1 MKKLC
6 IIAIIFTLMLNAIGC
21 TINTTKNYPWKIIK
35 SSVDINNKN
44 ENIVIQ
50 FIDDT
55 LTSSGAQLT
64 LYNGSATEI
73 EFGSKYLIQICKN
86 DSWYDIN
93 IGSSDWTAE
102 LCILE
107 PNHEYST
114 AIDWTSIYGELPAG
128 TYRFVKEYTQAQ
140 QNYFVFVEFEIP

>member
-1 MKKLC
+1 MKKLSM
-6 IIAIIFTLMLNAIGC
+6 ITIIFMFMLNVMGC
-21 TINTTKNYPWKIIK
+21 ASVTNMTYPWKLKK
-35 SSVDINNKN
+35 SSADINNKN

-50 FIDDT
+50 FTDDT

-64 LYNGSATEI
+64 LYNGSATKI
-73 EFGSKYLIQICKN
+73 EFGSKYLIQIYKN

-107 PNHEYST
+107 PNHEFST
-114 AIDWTSIYGELPAG
+114 TIDWSSIYGELPAG
-128 TYRFVKEYTQAQ
+128 TYRFIKEYTQAQ
-140 QNYFVFVEFEIP
+140 QAFFVYAEFEIP